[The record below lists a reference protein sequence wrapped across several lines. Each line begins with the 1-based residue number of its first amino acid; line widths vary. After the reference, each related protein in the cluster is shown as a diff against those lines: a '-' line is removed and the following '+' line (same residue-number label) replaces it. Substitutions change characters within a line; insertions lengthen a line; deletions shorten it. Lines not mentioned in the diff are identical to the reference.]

1 MGVGNL
7 LIGENQGA
15 AQLFGHNPAIQQF
28 GEMLAQRKAKQEQD
42 NKVLNDYLSTS
53 YDPGSLRN
61 EADKTVYLK
70 KYQDIKQQAIDA
82 ENERD
87 ETKKALKISEIRQQI
102 GNLSAYAEGSKKQ
115 GLFERGSAAVEL
127 GKNPD
132 HYEDESVKRFKDG
145 LEKNWDDPNII
156 KNFSDI
162 ERRVD
167 PNKLQ
172 AEYEKYKK
180 DNIEPTQWG
189 NPVQTSVLSFD
200 GKKKAIFQQNRG
212 VPIDGDN
219 GAYETFLHKVTA
231 DPNWKKGL
239 KDMYPDVNTGNPQAD
254 LALRA
259 RKYMHDQGD
268 VKGWFDKP
276 KETPMEG
283 EAPQRWSPLQQWN
296 FAHYGN
302 PNSPSATAANEPTP
316 SQTLITGMKGGQP
329 GSGEKFISLAPPGQ
343 YGKETPHIGYDEAT
357 GEQIFSFPAHVDQK
371 AVEYNKAIKEKWQ
384 KNNPGMNFDT
394 DFNPDDKKYGKL
406 KPETNYP
413 AVINKRLNPAS
424 PNYIAD
430 LAELAK
436 TQNINLNQLDKI
448 EGKKSGHGQIDE
460 AKIKA
465 GGNKQEKTVPTAQLD
480 NLSKKW
486 GLSRENTIKY
496 LKEQGYTVK

>member
-132 HYEDESVKRFKDG
+132 HYEDESVKRFNDG
-145 LEKNWDDPNII
+145 LEKNWDDPTII

-172 AEYEKYKK
+172 EEYKK
-180 DNIEPTQWG
+180 LKQEQIEPTQWG
-189 NPVQTSVLSFD
+189 NPVKTSTLTFD

-239 KDMYPDVNTGNPQAD
+239 RDMYPDVNTGNPQAD

-268 VKGWFDKP
+268 TQGWFDKP
-276 KETPMEG
+276 KETQMEG
-283 EAPQRWSPLQQWN
+283 ETPDRFYDHYDYREKHPLSDTQ
-296 FAHYGN
+296 N
-302 PNSPSATAANEPTP
+302 PPAEIKPVENLAY
-316 SQTLITGMKGGQP
+316 KGGQANLNAKNWVGVSIANKNFGGAP
-329 GSGEKFISLAPPGQ
+329 AIDMKTGQAIKALDPSGEYSIVGAGDFPVVKAGMYAEYKDPKTGKKVKMGQ
-343 YGKETPHIGYDEAT
+343 NTPVEPEFEAKNPNAVDHKRMVLVQRKDDEQGLHSYLVKYDDLPSNVKNQKDVRTTFKRFDQTPVYGKDKEPKQVTSQEDYDSLPVGA
-357 GEQIFSFPAHVDQK
+357 QYM
-371 AVEYNKAIKEKWQ
+371 YN
-384 KNNPGMNFDT
+384 
-394 DFNPDDKKYGKL
+394 
-406 KPETNYP
+406 
-413 AVINKRLNPAS
+413 
-424 PNYIAD
+424 
-430 LAELAK
+430 
-436 TQNINLNQLDKI
+436 
-448 EGKKSGHGQIDE
+448 GQIR
-460 AKIKA
+460 
-465 GGNKQEKTVPTAQLD
+465 V
-480 NLSKKW
+480 KK
-486 GLSRENTIKY
+486 
-496 LKEQGYTVK
+496 